1 MLKGFKDFILRGNV
15 VSLAIAV
22 VIGAAF
28 TAVVSAFTAAI
39 IQPMLA
45 AVGGVNADGLGFSL
59 RSDNPTA
66 TFVNIGALI
75 TAVITFL
82 ITAAVVYFVFV
93 APMNAINERLN
104 ARKTPVKA
112 DPTEIELLVEIR
124 DLLKHGERVTSQ
136 NAVRALT
143 DDRDS
148 VDSTGVDSTAGSST
162 VNPSTGS
169 GAGQR

>member
-28 TAVVSAFTAAI
+28 TAVVGAFTAAI
-39 IQPMLA
+39 IEPLLA
-45 AVGGVNADGLGFSL
+45 AVGGVNADGLGFSI

-66 TFVNIGALI
+66 TFINIGALI
-75 TAVITFL
+75 TAIITFL

-93 APMNAINERLN
+93 APMNAINERMN

-124 DLLKHGERVTSQ
+124 DLLKHGESVTSRSEV
-136 NAVRALT
+136 AALT
-143 DDRDS
+143 DDPTA
-148 VDSTGVDSTAGSST
+148 VDSSGISST
-162 VNPSTGS
+162 K
-169 GAGQR
+169 A